1 MPWSR
6 LERIRTEAIYAAAR
20 YSRSRRVDID
30 PDGGWVVIY
39 DFELPPYYNYETVDI
54 LIELPPDYPAT
65 PPQWFYTDPGLR
77 RRDGKVMSHY
87 FQHQLRERSGWAACC
102 LHIRSWAPTA
112 DPLQGHSLLSV
123 CRLIYDAFVR
133 WGR

>member
-54 LIELPPDYPAT
+54 LIELPPDYPPPRLSGST
-65 PPQWFYTDPGLR
+65 PIRACAAGTGRSCRTTSSTGFGSEADGRRAACTSDPGPLR
-77 RRDGKVMSHY
+77 P
-87 FQHQLRERSGWAACC
+87 
-102 LHIRSWAPTA
+102 IP
-112 DPLQGHSLLSV
+112 
-123 CRLIYDAFVR
+123 CRGIPCFRCA
-133 WGR
+133 G